1 MKGGSG
7 ALSLKAGEA
16 VVLNI
21 SNSINNKQSHTHTQH
36 THTHY
41 IPSPSMCIMYIECV
55 CVCVCVCVCMHF
67 ISTSLYYAVYNSSLC
82 LCLCVIVCSSRPA
95 VIINKAREYT
105 ECIIVYHYHII
116 VTLYCIVETQYAKH
130 VSSTKT
136 FGAVYNKLSNKQ
148 TELVVRL
155 YNE

>member
-1 MKGGSG
+1 M
-7 ALSLKAGEA
+7 
-16 VVLNI
+16 LNI
-21 SNSINNKQSHTHTQH
+21 SNSINNKQSHT
-36 THTHY
+36 THTH
-41 IPSPSMCIMYIECV
+41 IPYTISLNVHNVQCTLSV

-105 ECIIVYHYHII
+105 ECITAHHYHMI